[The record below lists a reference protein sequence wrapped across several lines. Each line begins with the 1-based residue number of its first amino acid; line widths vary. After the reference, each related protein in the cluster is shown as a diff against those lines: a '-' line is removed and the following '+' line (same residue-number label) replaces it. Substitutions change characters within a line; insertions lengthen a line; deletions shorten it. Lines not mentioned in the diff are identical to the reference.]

1 MCGVYF
7 EVHVHFMYKVIQ
19 QKMFKSSQAI
29 KLPFFKI
36 NYGTHKLWMS
46 LGVAPWAFK
55 ARQVLV
61 SRSGESL
68 EGWRM

>member
-1 MCGVYF
+1 MLR
-7 EVHVHFMYKVIQ
+7 VIQ

-29 KLPFFKI
+29 CLPFF
-36 NYGTHKLWMS
+36 GHKLWMS
-46 LGVAPWAFK
+46 LGVASWAFK

-68 EGWRM
+68 EGWGM